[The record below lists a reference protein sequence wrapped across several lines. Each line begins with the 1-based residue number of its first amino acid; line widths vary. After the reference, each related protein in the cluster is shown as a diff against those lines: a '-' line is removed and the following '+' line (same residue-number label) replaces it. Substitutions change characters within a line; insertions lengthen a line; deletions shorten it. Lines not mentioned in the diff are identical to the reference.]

1 MSNNPKYLPLSHY
14 VKILIKLKMTVSLD
28 VTHCGLLPTLQV
40 EEAATSLHSAASQKM
55 LILSVT
61 VLRTKNVT

>member
-1 MSNNPKYLPLSHY
+1 
-14 VKILIKLKMTVSLD
+14 MTVSLD